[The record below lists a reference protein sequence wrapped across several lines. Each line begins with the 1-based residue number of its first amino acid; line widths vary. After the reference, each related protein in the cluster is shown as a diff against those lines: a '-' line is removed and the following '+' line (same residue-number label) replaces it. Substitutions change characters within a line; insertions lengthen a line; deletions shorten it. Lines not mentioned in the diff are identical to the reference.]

1 MKGTLHKT
9 DKGWVVNYRDNGI
22 RDGMSLN
29 YHKAAQYP
37 LHPDETNMDVLN
49 PSPEGKEVEFETID
63 YSQSCKECG
72 ETVERGRS
80 CSKGCFMKPGNFVA
94 TGKLEYARI
103 LESKEPLS
111 ILELNNLYGDILLEY
126 SKYLEDHGFL
136 DTDWRHEAN
145 GENTVED
152 FINSKKK

>member
-49 PSPEGKEVEFETID
+49 PSPEGKEVEFEIIRLENPPPQPVFNSID
-63 YSQSCKECG
+63 
-72 ETVERGRS
+72 T
-80 CSKGCFMKPGNFVA
+80 
-94 TGKLEYARI
+94 YARI
-103 LESKEPLS
+103 IEKPVTHQVVKDAMNAISKDVRAPKAVRDGLVSPPKSWDDIMKESGSWDDSE
-111 ILELNNLYGDILLEY
+111 ILAYIIKNY
-126 SKYLEDHGFL
+126 HPP
-136 DTDWRHEAN
+136 
-145 GENTVED
+145 
-152 FINSKKK
+152 KKK